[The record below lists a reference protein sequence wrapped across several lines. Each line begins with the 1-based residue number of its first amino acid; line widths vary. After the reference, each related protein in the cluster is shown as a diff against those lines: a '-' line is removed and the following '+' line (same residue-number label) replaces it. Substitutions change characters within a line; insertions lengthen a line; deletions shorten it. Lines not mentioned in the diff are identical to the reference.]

1 VHASVLPDGT
11 VLLMAGSGNN
21 AADFAAGRFRSYIL
35 SPGTCTTSR
44 LPTPGDLFCA
54 GHAGLPNGNVLIAG
68 GTRQYDPFYRLRTSY
83 EHNWVNRQ
91 FVRVPSMVA
100 GRWYPGATQLGSGDV
115 FVISG
120 LNGVGAL
127 NGRAEI
133 YRHRTRSWSSASY
146 LLSVPTYAHMLPT
159 AGGRLFFTGVGF
171 GESAVRVGFL
181 TPLTGSFQAVG
192 GLDTNRRDQ
201 GASFFV
207 PFSQGARC
215 WWPAAGCDHGADR
228 PVRLARPGVP
238 AGAEP

>member
-1 VHASVLPDGT
+1 V
-11 VLLMAGSGNN
+11 
-21 AADFAAGRFRSYIL
+21 
-35 SPGTCTTSR
+35 
-44 LPTPGDLFCA
+44 
-54 GHAGLPNGNVLIAG
+54 
-68 GTRQYDPFYRLRTSY
+68 
-83 EHNWVNRQ
+83 
-91 FVRVPSMVA
+91 
-100 GRWYPGATQLGSGDV
+100 YPGATQLGSGDV

-171 GESAVRVGFL
+171 GGSAVRVGFL

-207 PFSQGARC
+207 PFSQGRKVLV
-215 WWPAAGCDHGADR
+215 AGGGVATTALIDLYASPN
-228 PVRLARPGVP
+228 PVYRPGPRLDQATKYLSHTTLLDGLVLL
-238 AGAEP
+238 AGG